1 MTKTAHAVP
10 ADNTVPTEVEM
21 LEMLNVDVLP
31 YFDGYDE
38 DSFSFNEKYRAVNV
52 VRVNQKSCS
61 FSLNT
66 GVEIEVA
73 KDYFEFPGAQKEI
86 TLHRLKSVLS

>member
-1 MTKTAHAVP
+1 MTKTANAEN
-10 ADNTVPTEVEM
+10 AANMVPTENEM

-38 DSFSFNEKYRAVNV
+38 DSFSFSEKYRAVNV
-52 VRVNQKSCS
+52 VKVNQKSCS

-66 GVEIEVA
+66 GIEIEVS
-73 KDYFEFPGAQKEI
+73 KDYFKFPGAQKEI
-86 TLHRLKSVLS
+86 TLHRLKSVLN